1 MSFYTEY
8 NPTYVNR
15 AAFTTILG
23 LAIGTGTAI
32 FAATTRTSTVSA
44 LGLGAL
50 GLLGAAVS
58 TAAMTAY
65 KSDHSTSVENYFEEV
80 KNQSMVTIPGYAQ
93 FVSQTAFKGMVDGG
107 YDLIRNFFRNLGNGN
122 NRPNHRW

>member
-65 KSDHSTSVENYFEEV
+65 GSDHSTSVKNYFEEV
-80 KNQSMVTIPGYAQ
+80 KNHSMVTIPGYAQ
-93 FVSQTAFKGMVDGG
+93 GVSQSLVKAMVDGVSRG
-107 YDLIRNFFRNLGNGN
+107 VSHFFANLINGN
-122 NRPNHRW
+122 NRPHHRW